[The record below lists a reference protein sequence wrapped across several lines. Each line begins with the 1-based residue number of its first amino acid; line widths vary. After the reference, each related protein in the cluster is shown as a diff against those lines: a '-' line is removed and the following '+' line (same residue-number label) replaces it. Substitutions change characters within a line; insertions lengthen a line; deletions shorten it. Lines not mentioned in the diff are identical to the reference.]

1 MGERAAG
8 RAASAEEPAAGTEGA
23 EGGAAGRDDVRG
35 QRRRQVRER
44 VVESGFVRA
53 ADLAEA
59 FGVSLMT
66 IHRDLDFLQSQ
77 GWLRKVRGGATAL
90 PSAQFHGSVAERMT
104 AMAQTKQRLARA
116 AARLLVPGQTVLL
129 DDSTTCLR
137 LSRELTGH
145 TPLTVLTNSL
155 PAITALA
162 KEPGVSL
169 IALGG
174 SYFPAYDAFMGL
186 HTADSVAAFR
196 ADVLFMSTTAVTRGR
211 CYHTSPETVQVKRA
225 MMAAATRRVLLAD
238 HTKFTRDGL
247 YALAPLTDFDLV
259 VVDDGLAREEVRAM
273 RERGTEVLVV
283 ERG

>member
-1 MGERAAG
+1 MTDEGDG
-8 RAASAEEPAAGTEGA
+8 RTD
-23 EGGAAGRDDVRG
+23 RID
-35 QRRRQVRER
+35 VRER
-44 VVESGFVRA
+44 RRRELRDLVVAGGFVRSC
-53 ADLAEA
+53 DLAEA

-66 IHRDLDFLQSQ
+66 IHRDLDFLQAQ

-104 AMAQTKQRLARA
+104 AMAPTKQRLAHA
-116 AARLLVPGQTVLL
+116 AARLLVPGQSVLL
-129 DDSTTCLR
+129 DDSTTCLH
-137 LSRELTGH
+137 LTREFAGR

-247 YALAPLTDFDLV
+247 YALAPLSDFDVV
-259 VVDDGLAREEVRAM
+259 VVDDGVGPDEVRAM
-273 RERGTEVLVV
+273 RAGGSEVLVV

>member
-1 MGERAAG
+1 MTDEGDG
-8 RAASAEEPAAGTEGA
+8 RAD
-23 EGGAAGRDDVRG
+23 RVD
-35 QRRRQVRER
+35 VRER
-44 VVESGFVRA
+44 RRREIRDLVVAGGFVRA
-53 ADLAEA
+53 ADLADT

-66 IHRDLDFLQSQ
+66 VHRDLDFLQSQ

-104 AMAQTKQRLARA
+104 AMAQTKQQLARA

-129 DDSTTCLR
+129 DDSTTCLH
-137 LSRELTGH
+137 LTREFAAH
-145 TPLTVLTNSL
+145 APLTVLTNSL

-247 YALAPLTDFDLV
+247 YALAPLTDFDVV
-259 VVDDGLAREEVRAM
+259 VVDDGLARDEVRAM
-273 RERGTEVLVV
+273 RERGVEVQVV
-283 ERG
+283 ERADPSGSP

>member
-1 MGERAAG
+1 MAKADRADEREARRG
-8 RAASAEEPAAGTEGA
+8 RI
-23 EGGAAGRDDVRG
+23 
-35 QRRRQVRER
+35 REA
-44 VVESGFVRA
+44 VVANGFVRA
-53 ADLAEA
+53 ADLADE

-77 GWLRKVRGGATAL
+77 GWLRKVRGGATGL
-90 PSAQFHGSVAERMT
+90 PSAQFHGSVAERMST
-104 AMAQTKQRLARA
+104 MAQTKQQLARA
-116 AARLLVPGQTVLL
+116 AARELVPGQTVLL
-129 DDSTTCLR
+129 DDSTTCLHLTR
-137 LSRELTGH
+137 LLTER
-145 TPLTVLTNSL
+145 TPLTVITNSL

-186 HTADSVAAFR
+186 HTADSVEAFR

-247 YALAPLTDFDLV
+247 YALAPLADFDLL
-259 VVDDGLAREEVRAM
+259 VVDDGLAQDEVREI
-273 RERGTEVLVV
+273 RRGGTDVRVV
-283 ERG
+283 PRG